1 MIMNTTNLKI
11 LIVSGNSEMTAV
23 YNTALQ
29 KAGADDISL
38 SETGYVEGFDVVIF
52 NLPLEGRFGLDEAAA
67 AAKTES
73 VFVLAVA
80 PQKNM
85 DEIIK
90 RLGDSPL
97 MLLAR
102 PFSADAFELTVR
114 NIFLM
119 AVKTLS
125 YRGKLIEAEN
135 KISDIKLIERAKFT
149 LVEYLSLNE
158 AEAHRYIQ
166 KNAMDRR
173 VKQVE
178 VAKEVLRTYEVY

>member
-1 MIMNTTNLKI
+1 MNAEKLKT
-11 LIVSGNSEMTAV
+11 LIVSNNAEMTAV
-23 YNTALQ
+23 FFAALQ
-29 KAGADDISL
+29 KAGAEDITV
-38 SETGYVEGFDVVIF
+38 SEAGYIDGFDAVIF
-52 NLPLEGRFGLDEAAA
+52 NLPLEGRFGLEEAAN

-97 MLLAR
+97 LLLSR
-102 PFSADAFELTVR
+102 PFSVAALELTLR
-114 NIFLM
+114 NLTRLAM
-119 AVKTLS
+119 KTLS
-125 YRGKLIEAEN
+125 YRGKLIEAEH

-178 VAKEVLRTYEVY
+178 VAKEVLRTYEVV

>member
-1 MIMNTTNLKI
+1 MSALKT
-11 LIVSGNSEMTAV
+11 LIVSSNPEMTAV
-23 YNTALQ
+23 YHAALQ
-29 KAGADDISL
+29 KAGALDITV
-38 SETGYVEGFDVVIF
+38 SESGYAEGFDAVIF
-52 NLPLEGRFGLDEAAA
+52 NLPLEGRFGLEEAANA
-67 AAKTES
+67 SNSES
-73 VFVLAVA
+73 VFVMAVA

-85 DEIIK
+85 EEIIR

-97 MLLAR
+97 MLMAR
-102 PFSADAFELTVR
+102 PFSVSAFELTIR
-114 NIFLM
+114 NIIRM
-119 AVKTLS
+119 AAKTLS

-149 LVEYLSLNE
+149 LVEYLSLSE

-178 VAKEVLRTYEVY
+178 VAKEVLRTYEVI

>member
-1 MIMNTTNLKI
+1 MNAEKLKT
-11 LIVSGNSEMTAV
+11 LIVSGNAEMTAV
-23 YNTALQ
+23 FHAALQ
-29 KAGADDISL
+29 KAGAEDITV
-38 SETGYVEGFDVVIF
+38 SEAGYIDGFDVVIF
-52 NLPLEGRFGLDEAAA
+52 NLPLEGRFGLEEAAN

-73 VFVLAVA
+73 VFVMAVA

-85 DEIIK
+85 EEIMK

-97 MLLAR
+97 MLFAR
-102 PFSADAFELTVR
+102 PFSAAALEISLR
-114 NIFLM
+114 NVIRM

-125 YRGKLIEAEN
+125 YRGKLIEAEH

-178 VAKEVLRTYEVY
+178 VAKEILRTYEVV